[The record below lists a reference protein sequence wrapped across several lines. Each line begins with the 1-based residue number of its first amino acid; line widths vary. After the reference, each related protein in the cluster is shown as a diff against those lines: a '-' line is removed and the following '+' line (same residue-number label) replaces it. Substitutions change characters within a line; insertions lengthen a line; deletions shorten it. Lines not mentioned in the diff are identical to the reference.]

1 MEMFIDGRWA
11 GVSGGEKIEVLNSA
25 TLEFIDAVPAASP
38 ADVETAL
45 AAAQSGKKRWAATPV
60 HERARILNKCADAVD
75 SRREELAV
83 SLSAEMG
90 KIIREARPEIR
101 VCAQILRGYAAMA
114 CGHFGS
120 TLTDYQMGTENDIIF
135 TRREPLG
142 VVACISPFNYPVELC
157 SQKFASALAAGNA
170 VIITPASDN
179 PLTVMK
185 VVEICLEC
193 GVPGDVMQLVT
204 GRGSSVGDALVRSPL
219 VDAVSLTGS
228 TEVGIRV
235 AEAGAKTLKRVFLE
249 LGGNDPYI
257 VFDDADMETAIRDA
271 VAGRVQ
277 NAGQTCCAPKRFFV
291 QKGVKAQF
299 VEGIAGAIQALK
311 HGSPLDEATDLGSLI
326 SERAAREVHRQ
337 VELTVSQ
344 GAKLVLGGR
353 FLSATYYEPTVL
365 DGVTM
370 DMDAAKDMEI
380 FGPVLPVIEFETEE
394 RAIEMANATPYGLQ
408 AGVITRD
415 MGRAMRVA
423 SRLECGGVVFN
434 SSGNY
439 RHLQQPFGGWKQ
451 TGIGQE
457 GVSRALD
464 ELTVEKSYILKNIL
478 AKPPL

>member
-1 MEMFIDGRWA
+1 MEMFIDGRGA
-11 GVSGGEKIEVLNSA
+11 GASDGGMIEVLNSA
-25 TLEFIDAVPAASP
+25 TLEFIDTVPAASP

-45 AAAQSGKKRWAATPV
+45 AAAQRGKKRWAATPV
-60 HERARILNKCADAVD
+60 HERARILNKCADAID
-75 SRREELAV
+75 ARREELAV

-120 TLTDYQMGTENDIIF
+120 TLTDYQIGTENDIIF

-170 VIITPASDN
+170 VIIKPASDN

-185 VVEICLEC
+185 VVEVCLEC

-204 GRGSSVGDALVRSPL
+204 GRGSSVGDALARSPM

-291 QKGVKAQF
+291 QKAVKARF
-299 VEGIAGAIQALK
+299 IEGAVERIKALK
-311 HGSPLDEATDLGSLI
+311 QGSPLDETTDLGSLI
-326 SERAAREVHRQ
+326 SEQAARKVHYQ
-337 VELTVSQ
+337 VELTIAQ
-344 GAKLVLGGR
+344 GAKLVCGGR
-353 FLSATYYEPTVL
+353 FLSSTYYEPTVL

-370 DMDAAKDMEI
+370 DMDA
-380 FGPVLPVIEFETEE
+380 
-394 RAIEMANATPYGLQ
+394 
-408 AGVITRD
+408 
-415 MGRAMRVA
+415 
-423 SRLECGGVVFN
+423 
-434 SSGNY
+434 
-439 RHLQQPFGGWKQ
+439 
-451 TGIGQE
+451 
-457 GVSRALD
+457 
-464 ELTVEKSYILKNIL
+464 
-478 AKPPL
+478 